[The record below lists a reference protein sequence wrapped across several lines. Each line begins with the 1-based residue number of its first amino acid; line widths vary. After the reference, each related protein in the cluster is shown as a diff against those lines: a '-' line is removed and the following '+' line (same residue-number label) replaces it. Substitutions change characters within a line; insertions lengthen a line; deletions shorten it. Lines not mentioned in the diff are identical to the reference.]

1 MSDPHRPR
9 SDHPKRTYFPDD
21 LGFGGPP
28 ETRFDSFFR
37 IRGSSG
43 PPGSTM
49 KTAVWTRTA
58 PPPRRIQSS
67 DASSKRPV
75 TASWALPTKARPGRL
90 DSRHGGSRAWSAGT
104 TCRRRRSSGPS
115 PTAAT
120 CRCSISCRRDT
131 ASASLVHD
139 TPDGARGRRAR
150 TPSKPCCRSTSR
162 WWWRCARVVRSPRRR
177 SVTTISW
184 SSPRRWVTRRKSIEA
199 RLVALLGADTD
210 DAAATV
216 DDPGPRRRRTR
227 RARGREDTLA
237 GWTAT
242 SALHREL
249 RGAAPPRSA

>member
-28 ETRFDSFFR
+28 DAVDSFFR

-75 TASWALPTKARPGRL
+75 TAPGSPNEGSPGPL
-90 DSRHGGSRAWSAGT
+90 DSRRDGSRAWSAGT

-120 CRCSISCRRDT
+120 CRCSISSRRGT
-131 ASASLVHD
+131 ASASSSTTRRTVRARSPGRTRLEALLQEYLSMVVEMRSGRPVTAPSLRHEDLVELAASLGD
-139 TPDGARGRRAR
+139 TPE
-150 TPSKPCCRSTSR
+150 
-162 WWWRCARVVRSPRRR
+162 
-177 SVTTISW
+177 
-184 SSPRRWVTRRKSIEA
+184 SIEA
-199 RLVALLGADTD
+199 
-210 DAAATV
+210 AAGRAARRRH
-216 DDPGPRRRRTR
+216 RRRRRDPLHDPALDGGEFDALSGGIPSPGGR
-227 RARGREDTLA
+227 RRR
-237 GWTAT
+237 
-242 SALHREL
+242 LHRES